1 MERQTLFY
9 VVGFLIICV
18 LNWKSILCKLSAF
31 LYDFTAAMQRRDF
44 CFAFWLLM
52 GEMLS
57 LGFQVGLLY
66 LGLRLISWII
76 GL

>member
-31 LYDFTAAMQRRDF
+31 LYDFTAAMQ
-44 CFAFWLLM
+44 M
-52 GEMLS
+52 
-57 LGFQVGLLY
+57 GFQVGLLY
-66 LGLRLISWII
+66 LENAREKPQVL
-76 GL
+76 